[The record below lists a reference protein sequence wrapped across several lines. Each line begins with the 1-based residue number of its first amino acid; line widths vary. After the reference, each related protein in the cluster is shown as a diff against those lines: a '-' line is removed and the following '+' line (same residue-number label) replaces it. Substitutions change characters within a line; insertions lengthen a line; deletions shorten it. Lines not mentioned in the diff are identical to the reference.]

1 MTADILHAGFNIFKF
16 SLKKKGC
23 SWIGGGGAVW
33 KAGQKRTQVQYIK
46 MSHNRL
52 MMAVKI
58 REKSDLSGTSFF
70 STVETLVPG
79 RFLFM

>member
-1 MTADILHAGFNIFKF
+1 MQDLIFLNF
-16 SLKKKGC
+16 LLKKKRMQLN
-23 SWIGGGGAVW
+23 WGGGAVW

-70 STVETLVPG
+70 SIVETLVPG

>member
-1 MTADILHAGFNIFKF
+1 MQDLIFLNF
-16 SLKKKGC
+16 LFKKKKDA
-23 SWIGGGGAVW
+23 GGAGVR

-58 REKSDLSGTSFF
+58 REKSNLSGTSFF
-70 STVETLVPG
+70 SIVETLVPG

>member
-1 MTADILHAGFNIFKF
+1 
-16 SLKKKGC
+16 
-23 SWIGGGGAVW
+23 VR

-58 REKSDLSGTSFF
+58 REKSNLSGTSFF
-70 STVETLVPG
+70 SIVETLVPG

>member
-16 SLKKKGC
+16 SLKKKKDA
-23 SWIGGGGAVW
+23 GGAGVR

-58 REKSDLSGTSFF
+58 REKSNLSGTSFF
-70 STVETLVPG
+70 SIVETLVPG

>member
-16 SLKKKGC
+16 SLKKKKDAVEL
-23 SWIGGGGAVW
+23 GGGAVW

-70 STVETLVPG
+70 SIVETLVPG

>member
-1 MTADILHAGFNIFKF
+1 
-16 SLKKKGC
+16 
-23 SWIGGGGAVW
+23 
-33 KAGQKRTQVQYIK
+33 

-58 REKSDLSGTSFF
+58 REKSNLSGTSFF

>member
-1 MTADILHAGFNIFKF
+1 MTADILHAGFNILKF
-16 SLKKKGC
+16 SLKKKKKGC
-23 SWIGGGGAVW
+23 SWIGGR
-33 KAGQKRTQVQYIK
+33 KKGQKRTQVQYIK

-58 REKSDLSGTSFF
+58 REKSNLSGTPFF
-70 STVETLVPG
+70 SIVETLVPG